1 MSKLIINLVLK
12 IKKDDSRQSL
22 SVACSVVGIIC
33 NLLLSL
39 IKFILGILAGALSV
53 TADAVNNLSD
63 ATVNIVSIVG
73 TRLAGKPV
81 DKEHPFGHGRIEYVS
96 ALIVSFS
103 IFVMSFE
110 IGKSS
115 VLKMIKPEPVKYNA
129 VYLAVMLTTVLVK
142 LWMAYFDKKVFNLT
156 DNLNI
161 KAMMRDS
168 LNDCGATLLTALA
181 LVLSGR
187 FNLHIF
193 DGLIGLI
200 VAVFVFVSGISIVR
214 EILSPLLGEP
224 PSKTLSKEIENIIL
238 ENKNIIGVHDLIV
251 HSYGHDIVLAS
262 AHAEVPDNLDLVSA
276 HNAVDMAEKEV
287 SERLNINICIHIDP
301 VNNQSRELDT
311 YKKAVSQVI
320 SDYNSSFTFHDFRL
334 EERGDVKEVAFDLVV
349 PFEYE
354 PEMEGVTS
362 DITALCKARFPD
374 TTFVINTEHTFI

>member
-1 MSKLIINLVLK
+1 MSRLIINLVLK
-12 IKKDDSRQSL
+12 TKRDDSRQSL
-22 SVACSVVGIIC
+22 SVVCSVVGIIC

-110 IGKSS
+110 IGKTS
-115 VLKMIKPEPVKYNA
+115 VLKMMKPEPVKYNA
-129 VYLAVMLTTVLVK
+129 VYLAVMLITVLVK

-193 DGLIGLI
+193 DGLIGLV
-200 VAVFVFVSGISIVR
+200 VAVFVFVSGVSIVR

-334 EERGDVKEVAFDLVV
+334 EESGDVNEVAFDRVV

>member
-1 MSKLIINLVLK
+1 MSRLIINLVLK
-12 IKKDDSRQSL
+12 TKRDDSRQSL
-22 SVACSVVGIIC
+22 SVICSVVGIIC

-39 IKFILGILAGALSV
+39 IKFTVGILAGALSV

-129 VYLAVMLTTVLVK
+129 VYLAVMLITVLVK

-193 DGLIGLI
+193 DGLIGLV

>member
-1 MSKLIINLVLK
+1 MSRLIINLVLK
-12 IKKDDSRQSL
+12 TKRDDSRQSL
-22 SVACSVVGIIC
+22 SVVCSVVGIIC

-110 IGKSS
+110 IGKTS
-115 VLKMIKPEPVKYNA
+115 VIKMIKPEPVKYNA

-193 DGLIGLI
+193 DGLIGLV

-301 VNNQSRELDT
+301 VNNQSRELDI

-334 EERGDVKEVAFDLVV
+334 NKRGEEKEVAFDLVV

>member
-1 MSKLIINLVLK
+1 MSRLIINLVMK
-12 IKKDDSRQSL
+12 TKRDDSRQSL
-22 SVACSVVGIIC
+22 SVICSVVGIIC

-39 IKFILGILAGALSV
+39 IKFTLGILAGALSV

-129 VYLAVMLTTVLVK
+129 VYLAVMLITVLVK

-193 DGLIGLI
+193 DGLIGLV

>member
-1 MSKLIINLVLK
+1 MSRLIINLVLK
-12 IKKDDSRQSL
+12 TKKDDSRQSL
-22 SVACSVVGIIC
+22 SVVCSVVGIIC

-193 DGLIGLI
+193 DGLIGLV

-334 EERGDVKEVAFDLVV
+334 EERGTVKKVAFDLVV

>member
-39 IKFILGILAGALSV
+39 IKFTVGILAGALSV

-129 VYLAVMLTTVLVK
+129 VYLAVMLITVLVK
-142 LWMAYFDKKVFNLT
+142 LWMAYFDKKVFNIT